1 MNGPDFDELE
11 KAKGTSM
18 DQTAKSQEIAS
29 AARRRMLKL
38 GAAALPAAMTLHSG
52 AVQAMTSI
60 TCGIKSKDSSN
71 TAPCLTNYNDGWM
84 RLPCDVYSQKTWCKD
99 LYGKWG
105 YQSSS
110 SAYYYKGS
118 CNGLDQWRYCSNNQL
133 VGCSDQPKDCGDKV
147 GSKLGLVQI
156 DCTDGH
162 IVACGAPC
170 GSIPNCI
177 ITSAAGNCM
186 HSLQQQAKW

>member
-11 KAKGTSM
+11 KPKGTSL
-18 DQTAKSQEIAS
+18 DQTAKGDEVTSAS
-29 AARRRMLKL
+29 RRRMLKL
-38 GAAALPAAMTLHSG
+38 GAAALPVAMTLHSG

-60 TCGIKSKDSSN
+60 TCGIKSKDSGN
-71 TAPCLTNYNDGWM
+71 TAPCITDHDDGWM
-84 RLPCDVYSQKTWCKD
+84 RLPCDTYEQKTWCNM
-99 LYGKWG
+99 YGTWG
-105 YQSSS
+105 FYGSGSG
-110 SAYYYKGS
+110 YYYKGS
-118 CNGLDQWRYCSNNQL
+118 CNGQDQWRYCSNGSL
-133 VGCSDQPKDCGDKV
+133 APYSPPKDCGNKV
-147 GSKLGLVQI
+147 GTTLGLVQI

-186 HSLQQQAKW
+186 HSLQQHAQW

>member
-1 MNGPDFDELE
+1 MNGPNFDELE
-11 KAKGTSM
+11 KAKTTSL
-18 DQTAKSQEIAS
+18 DQSAKANDIAS
-29 AARRRMLKL
+29 ASRRRMLKL

-60 TCGIKSKDSSN
+60 TCGTKSKDSGQ
-71 TAPCLTNYNDGWM
+71 TAPCITDYEDGWM
-84 RLPCDVYSQKTWCKD
+84 RLPCDTYNQKTWCKD
-99 LYGKWG
+99 IYGKWS
-105 YQSSS
+105 YQASG

-118 CNGLDQWRYCSNNQL
+118 CNGLDQWRYCSNY
-133 VGCSDQPKDCGDKV
+133 SDCGSSAPNDCGDKV

-162 IVACGAPC
+162 IVAVGAPC
-170 GSIPNCI
+170 GSVPNCV

-186 HSLQQQAKW
+186 HSLQQHAKW